1 MENETGLKWFFW
13 IGTVTMLFSV
23 LGVILT
29 VVLYR
34 NRIHKINR
42 KESENLLNSSL
53 DSEKKERKRI
63 ASDFHDSVSGD
74 LSAVQNYITILANKE
89 KDSFN
94 KSVFQE
100 VETALGNI
108 IENVQ
113 DISYNLMPPTIETL
127 GLPSTLRTYFER
139 VQKWNKVTISE
150 QYQSEDILISS
161 SDAYEIYR
169 IIQEFVTN
177 MIKHGNSDYINFTFY
192 KKEKTYIFEISDNGA
207 SFDFHKSVKEPYG
220 MGLKNITSRIKY
232 INAKLIQLPV
242 EEGNK
247 IQIRLNADNYATNSH
262 NR

>member
-13 IGTVTMLFSV
+13 IGTATMLFSV
-23 LGVILT
+23 LGTILT

-34 NRIHKINR
+34 NKIHKINR
-42 KESENLLNSSL
+42 KESENLLKFSL
-53 DSEKKERKRI
+53 ESEKKERKRI

-113 DISYNLMPPTIETL
+113 DISYNLMPPTLETL
-127 GLPSTLRTYFER
+127 GLLSTLRGYFER
-139 VQKWNKVTISE
+139 VRKWNNVTINE
-150 QYQSEDILISS
+150 EYQSECEKISS

-169 IIQEFVTN
+169 IVQELVTN
-177 MIKHGNSDYINFTFY
+177 MIKHGNSQQISFTVY
-192 KKEKTYIFEISDNGA
+192 EQEKTYIFEINDNGIL
-207 SFDFHKSVKEPYG
+207 FDFYKSVKEPYG
-220 MGLKNITSRIKY
+220 MGLKNITSRIKS
-232 INAKLIQLPV
+232 INAKLIQTPI
-242 EEGNK
+242 EKGNK
-247 IQIRLNADNYATNSH
+247 IQIFLKY
-262 NR
+262 

>member
-13 IGTVTMLFSV
+13 IGTVTMFFSV

-42 KESENLLNSSL
+42 QESENLLKSSL

-63 ASDFHDSVSGD
+63 ASDFHDSISGD

-100 VETALGNI
+100 VETALGSI

-113 DISYNLMPPTIETL
+113 DISYNLMPPTLETL
-127 GLPSTLRTYFER
+127 GLLSTLRTYFER
-139 VQKWNKVTISE
+139 VQKWNKVIINE
-150 QYQSEDILISS
+150 QYQSECNVSS

-169 IIQEFVTN
+169 IVQEFVTN
-177 MIKHGNSDYINFTFY
+177 MVKHGNSDYINFTFY
-192 KKEKTYIFEISDNGA
+192 EKEKTYIFEISDNGA
-207 SFDFHKSVKEPYG
+207 SFDFYKSVKEPYG

-232 INAKLIQLPV
+232 INAKLIQIPV
-242 EEGNK
+242 EKGNK
-247 IQIRLNADNYATNSH
+247 IQIFLKY
-262 NR
+262 

>member
-100 VETALGNI
+100 VETALGSI

-113 DISYNLMPPTIETL
+113 DISYNLMPPTLETL
-127 GLPSTLRTYFER
+127 GLLSTLRTYFER
-139 VQKWNKVTISE
+139 AQKWNNVIINE
-150 QYQSEDILISS
+150 QYQSECNVSS

-169 IIQEFVTN
+169 IVQEFVTN

-192 KKEKTYIFEISDNGA
+192 EKEKTYIFEISDNGA
-207 SFDFHKSVKEPYG
+207 SFDFYKSVKEPYG

-232 INAKLIQLPV
+232 INAKLIQIPV
-242 EEGNK
+242 EKGNK
-247 IQIRLNADNYATNSH
+247 IQIYLNPDNYVANSH

>member
-13 IGTVTMLFSV
+13 IGTATMLFSV

-42 KESENLLNSSL
+42 KESENLLKSSL

-74 LSAVQNYITILANKE
+74 LSAMQNYITILANKE

-100 VETALGNI
+100 VETALGNV

-113 DISYNLMPPTIETL
+113 DISYNLMPPTLETL
-127 GLPSTLRTYFER
+127 GLTSTLRTYFER
-139 VQKWNKVTISE
+139 VQKWNNVTINE
-150 QYQSEDILISS
+150 EHQSECEKISS

-169 IIQEFVTN
+169 IVQELVTN
-177 MIKHGNSDYINFTFY
+177 MIKHGNSQQISFTVY
-192 KKEKTYIFEISDNGA
+192 EQEKTYIFEINDNGIP
-207 SFDFHKSVKEPYG
+207 FDFYKSVKEPYG
-220 MGLKNITSRIKY
+220 MGLKNITSRIKS
-232 INAKLIQLPV
+232 INAKLIQIPI
-242 EEGNK
+242 EKGNK
-247 IQIRLNADNYATNSH
+247 IQIFLKY
-262 NR
+262 